1 MSQTN
6 NTPGL
11 FEYCNKGGEPGII
24 ALESVVGAALDDKQQ
39 FRVTTLGGWAFI
51 IGSDD
56 DIKRFGVEFN
66 RHHAA
71 KVAFISSEAL
81 AEVRCS
87 ATCCGDVMHASAPG
101 ASAEAVGDQMYV
113 EGKSSEHMLG
123 LLQAIGMMKA
133 MRPDD
138 LPEPQVHIHRVDL
151 AGVDM
156 NDMAAVRKAVE
167 MTAAAIKLINGED
180 QAPAEPTEHVL
191 PTRFMQMGILTD
203 YCSPIR
209 EAIDLGY
216 QSAERGEAH
225 PAAKLDRTVRDALIA
240 LGWMMRNWEESVETP
255 KVPAAERGR
264 WGRMDGVYDGPGAL
278 PIDHPEHSWIRKH
291 LDAGASAQAI
301 GTDYKH
307 PSDMGAYLFHLA
319 YCAENYETLQAK
331 FDRAC
336 LERAEAE
343 ANLEAAD
350 KQLKVYNL
358 RTAEMQASVTGMVDD
373 LYNLARPP
381 KRGAPKVKV
390 PLKPDDTF

>member
-11 FEYCNKGGEPGII
+11 FEYYNKGGEPGII

-87 ATCCGDVMHASAPG
+87 ATCCGDVLHASTPG
-101 ASAEAVGDQMYV
+101 GSAEAVGDHMYV

-138 LPEPQVHIHRVDL
+138 LPEPQVHIHRVEL
-151 AGVDM
+151 AGIDM

-191 PTRFMQMGILTD
+191 PTRFMQMDIMTD
-203 YCSPIR
+203 YCAPIR
-209 EAIDLGY
+209 TAVDTGFAL
-216 QSAERGEAH
+216 
-225 PAAKLDRTVRDALIA
+225 AKSGGKAPLVKGRNATVRDMLMN
-240 LGWMMRNWEESVETP
+240 LGWHLYHAEELMSKPAEPARGNWGAPLPS
-255 KVPAAERGR
+255 AE
-264 WGRMDGVYDGPGAL
+264 M
-278 PIDHPEHSWIRKH
+278 IE
-291 LDAGASAQAI
+291 
-301 GTDYKH
+301 
-307 PSDMGAYLFHLA
+307 
-319 YCAENYETLQAK
+319 LQAK

-358 RTAEMQASVTGMVDD
+358 RTAEMQASVTGMVDE

-381 KRGAPKVKV
+381 KRGAPKVKA

>member
-11 FEYCNKGGEPGII
+11 FEITNKSGTTATIVLDAVSCSEYTNGLLEI
-24 ALESVVGAALDDKQQ
+24 ALPHGTVKLDQP
-39 FRVTTLGGWAFI
+39 
-51 IGSDD
+51 D
-56 DIKRFGVEFN
+56 DIERFGVEFN

-101 ASAEAVGDQMYV
+101 ASAEAVGDQMHV

-133 MRPDD
+133 MHADD
-138 LPEPQVHIHRVDL
+138 LPEPQVHIHRVEL

-203 YCSPIR
+203 YCLPIR
-209 EAIDLGY
+209 EAIDAGFDLAKIGTKKPGAFPGKGTLRDMLINLGWHLY
-216 QSAERGEAH
+216 HAEVLMSKPAEPARGNWGAPLPSAEMIE
-225 PAAKLDRTVRDALIA
+225 
-240 LGWMMRNWEESVETP
+240 
-255 KVPAAERGR
+255 
-264 WGRMDGVYDGPGAL
+264 
-278 PIDHPEHSWIRKH
+278 
-291 LDAGASAQAI
+291 
-301 GTDYKH
+301 
-307 PSDMGAYLFHLA
+307 
-319 YCAENYETLQAK
+319 LQAK
-331 FDRAC
+331 YDRAC

-358 RTAEMQASVTGMVDD
+358 RTAEMQASVTGMVDE
-373 LYNLARPP
+373 LYNLAHPP
-381 KRGAPKVKV
+381 KRGTPKMKAP
-390 PLKPDDTF
+390 LQPDDTF

>member
-11 FEYCNKGGEPGII
+11 FNYRNGTIVLENVTDSGIVNGV
-24 ALESVVGAALDDKQQ
+24 LKVHTS
-39 FRVTTLGGWAFI
+39 GGWLRDLTEA
-51 IGSDD
+51 D
-56 DIKRFGVEFN
+56 DIERFGVEFN
-66 RHHAA
+66 RYHAA
-71 KVAFISSEAL
+71 KVAFISSEPL
-81 AEVRCS
+81 AEMRGCS
-87 ATCCGDVMHASAPG
+87 ATCCGDTASASAPG
-101 ASAEAVGDQMYV
+101 GNAERIGDHMHAEARNFGDL
-113 EGKSSEHMLG
+113 LG
-123 LLQAIGMMKA
+123 LLKAVGMHH
-133 MRPDD
+133 PDD
-138 LPEPQVHIHRVDL
+138 LPEPQVHIHRVEL

-319 YCAENYETLQAK
+319 YCAGNYETLQAK
-331 FDRAC
+331 YDRAC

-358 RTAEMQASVTGMVDD
+358 RTAEMQASVTGMVDE

-381 KRGAPKVKV
+381 KHGTPKVKA